1 MVDKKMVDAINRLR
15 GVSPS
20 VPAPKS
26 KSKEKEMTVSDT
38 PPAAPPV
45 SAEDKAAFENLMAKA
60 PEDNTPESE
69 KKYTMEDLNNFLA
82 TLIPEE

>member
-20 VPAPKS
+20 VPASKPK
-26 KSKEKEMTVSDT
+26 KEANAQTQVE
-38 PPAAPPV
+38 PAAAPTA

-60 PEDNTPESE
+60 PADNTPEAD